1 MGLGSG
7 RDPVLTEPSRHR
19 VNECRRRRAAFAFS
33 TRTRSLCLRRDSLE
47 RLRERARA
55 EIWFLGTSSSIALAH
70 HVHRIAPMGA
80 RVLIIGNW
88 YKTAQGIWFLGKGP
102 GIGQEA
108 RASHVPNAGF
118 DRALSLRH
126 PRG

>member
-19 VNECRRRRAAFAFS
+19 VNERRRRRAAFAFS

-70 HVHRIAPMGA
+70 HVHRIAPMGV

-88 YKTAQGIWFLGKGP
+88 YYAAEI
-102 GIGQEA
+102 
-108 RASHVPNAGF
+108 H
-118 DRALSLRH
+118 
-126 PRG
+126 